1 MLFNISPVKGRA
13 AMERKRME
21 FGLDTNQPPSSH
33 APAAT
38 ATAAS
43 DPRQRSSARDAL
55 QSVVWLRQ
63 VPARTLDAL
72 AAQAVLHRVPAG
84 SLLFEQAEAPVF
96 AQFLLAGSIELLGV
110 RDRVETLV
118 ELLRP
123 VDLIIPAAV
132 LGGQPYLMRARVYEE
147 AHLLLIPAEAFRGAV
162 ASDHALCRAVL
173 GCLTAQ
179 FRRQVRLQKNLK
191 LRSTEERV
199 GCYLVS
205 LLGSSDTDIIVR
217 LPVEKHLIASQLG
230 MTRETFSRALSGMAR
245 FGMLVRGETVQ
256 VANAA
261 AARAHFPL
269 DPLIDGSEPISP
281 LQDRKA

>member
-1 MLFNISPVKGRA
+1 
-13 AMERKRME
+13 MESD
-21 FGLDTNQPPSSH
+21 LDTAPPSSH
-33 APAAT
+33 APAAI
-38 ATAAS
+38 ATGGS
-43 DPRQRSSARDAL
+43 EPRPRSARDAL
-55 QSVVWLRQ
+55 QSVSWLRQ
-63 VPARTLDAL
+63 VPVRTLDAL

-84 SLLFEQAEAPVF
+84 SLLFEQAETPVF

-123 VDLIIPAAV
+123 VDLIIPAAA

-147 AHLLLIPAEAFRGAV
+147 AHLLLVPAETFRGAV
-162 ASDHALCRAVL
+162 ASDLALSRAIL

-217 LPVEKHLIASQLG
+217 LPVEKHVIASQLS

>member
-1 MLFNISPVKGRA
+1 
-13 AMERKRME
+13 ME
-21 FGLDTNQPPSSH
+21 FGKDTNQPGSH
-33 APAAT
+33 ATAAT
-38 ATAAS
+38 ATAVS
-43 DPRQRSSARDAL
+43 DPMLWSPARAAL

-63 VPARTLDAL
+63 VPARTMDAL
-72 AAQAVLHRVPAG
+72 AAQAVLHRIPAG
-84 SLLFEQAEAPVF
+84 SLLFEQAESPVF

-147 AHLLLIPAEAFRGAV
+147 AHLLLVPAEAFRDAV
-162 ASDHALCRAVL
+162 ALDHALCRAVL
-173 GCLTAQ
+173 GCVTAQ

-205 LLGSSDTDIIVR
+205 LLGPSDTDITVR

-245 FGMLVRGETVQ
+245 FGMLVHGETVH

-261 AARAHFPL
+261 TARAHFPL
-269 DPLIDGSEPISP
+269 DPLIDGSEPILA
-281 LQDRKA
+281 LQDRKS

>member
-1 MLFNISPVKGRA
+1 MVP
-13 AMERKRME
+13 
-21 FGLDTNQPPSSH
+21 GLTTYPPDSQTPPS
-33 APAAT
+33 A
-38 ATAAS
+38 
-43 DPRQRSSARDAL
+43 ARDAL
-55 QSVVWLRQ
+55 QSVVWLRH
-63 VPARTLDAL
+63 VPAGTLRAL
-72 AAQAVLHRVPAG
+72 ADQAVLHRVPAG
-84 SLLFEQAEAPVF
+84 SQLFEQAETPVF
-96 AQFLLAGSIELLGV
+96 AQFLLTGSIELLGV
-110 RDRVETLV
+110 RGRVETLI

-132 LGGQPYLMRARVYEE
+132 LGGHPYLMRARVYEE
-147 AHLLLIPAEAFRGAV
+147 AHLLLVRAEAFRAAV
-162 ASDHALCRAVL
+162 AADLALSRAIL
-173 GCLTAQ
+173 GCMIAQ

-205 LLGSSDTDIIVR
+205 LLGSSDTDTIVR

-245 FGMLVRGETVQ
+245 FGMFVRGDTIQ

-261 AARAHFPL
+261 AARARFPL
-269 DPLIDGSEPISP
+269 DPLIDGSEPIST

>member
-1 MLFNISPVKGRA
+1 MVPVLTTYPPDSR
-13 AMERKRME
+13 
-21 FGLDTNQPPSSH
+21 TPPS
-33 APAAT
+33 A
-38 ATAAS
+38 
-43 DPRQRSSARDAL
+43 ARDVL
-55 QSVVWLRQ
+55 RSVVWLRH
-63 VPARTLDAL
+63 VPASTLHTL

-84 SLLFEQAEAPVF
+84 SQLFEQAETPVF

-110 RDRVETLV
+110 RDRIETLV

-132 LGGQPYLMRARVYEE
+132 LGDQPYLMRARVYED
-147 AHLLLIPAEAFRGAV
+147 AHLLLVPAEAFRAAV

-205 LLGSSDTDIIVR
+205 LLGSSDTDVIVR
-217 LPVEKHLIASQLG
+217 LPVEKRLIASQLG

-245 FGMLVRGETVQ
+245 FGMLVRGDTVR

-261 AARAHFPL
+261 AARDRFPL
-269 DPLIDGSEPISP
+269 DPLIDGPEPIMP